1 VVLARPVG
9 PVVQLPMLGDEQ
21 LLGGVLLGEFPAV
34 DGEQVLL
41 APEYLICS
49 PTPAAQL
56 AST

>member
-1 VVLARPVG
+1 
-9 PVVQLPMLGDEQ
+9 MLGDEQ